1 MAKVL
6 VVANQK
12 GGEAK
17 TTTAHT
23 IGSGLR
29 LRGYRVLFI
38 DLDGQCN
45 LSHTLQVI
53 NVKKTA
59 LELLQGEINAK
70 ETIIKTSSGDVI
82 AGSTY
87 LNALDITLK
96 GAKVDKRLR
105 DALEPIKQDYDFIVI
120 DTPPAL
126 GIRTINA
133 FTVAD
138 YLVIPAQADVYSLQ
152 GIGQLNGT
160 IETVRNKSNKNLKIG
175 GIVLTRYNGRA
186 VLNRNLAEL
195 IEETAESIGTKV
207 YKSMIREAVAV
218 KEAKASLQSILEYA
232 PKSNP
237 AKDYNALIDEILED
251 LGL

>member
-17 TTTAHT
+17 TTTAHA
-23 IGSGLR
+23 IGAGLQI
-29 LRGYRVLFI
+29 RGYSVLFI

-45 LSHTLQVI
+45 LSHTLQAMQA
-53 NVKKTA
+53 KKTS
-59 LELLQGEINAK
+59 LDLLQGEATAK
-70 ETIIKTSSGDVI
+70 QVIIRTPAGDVI
-82 AGSTY
+82 AGSPY

-96 GAKVDKRLR
+96 GAGIDKRLR
-105 DALEPIKQDYDFIVI
+105 EAIEPIKNNYDFIII

-133 FTVAD
+133 FTAAD
-138 YLVIPAQADVYSLQ
+138 YLIIPAQADIYSLQ

-160 IETVRNKSNKNLKIG
+160 IETVKNRNNPELKIG
-175 GIVLTRYNGRA
+175 GIVLTRYSGRA
-186 VLNRNLAEL
+186 ILTRDLAEL

-207 YKSMIREAVAV
+207 FKSVIREAIAV
-218 KEAKASLQSILEYA
+218 KEAKASLQNIFEYA

-237 AKDYNALIDEILED
+237 AKDYNALIEEILAD
-251 LGL
+251 L